1 MLGADLLESNR
12 QHMCMDVAIYVNT
25 MARHEVVVHIYV
37 CDNNCNI
44 AAPSTLQL
52 EEVVN

>member
-1 MLGADLLESNR
+1 
-12 QHMCMDVAIYVNT
+12 MCIDVAIHVNT
-25 MARHEVVVHIYV
+25 MARYEVVVHVHV

-52 EEVVN
+52 EEVVSC